1 MYGPLV
7 RGWTQQLLWSVDS
20 GKNDSGP
27 VLGIA
32 LNWLG
37 LFHSLPFG
45 TLTHDTFPLEIQ
57 APCCEKPIHMKGP
70 LDVIQVTAPIE
81 HSVPSHGET
90 VLDVLLSL
98 QVSAAPPQSG
108 CNHMYVCV
116 CLSLSCVQLFVT
128 PWTVA
133 CQVPMSMEFSRQ
145 DYWSGLPFPSP
156 GNLPDL
162 RTVPSSPVWQSDSLP
177 SEKPGE
183 PAVTWE
189 TATELLLVKLHKHKQ

>member
-81 HSVPSHGET
+81 HSVPSHGDT

-116 CLSLSCVQLFVT
+116 FVTQLCPTLCDPMDCSLPGSYVHGILQARLLEWVAIPFSRESSRLKDWTQLSCMAGRFFT
-128 PWTVA
+128 IWETRRA
-133 CQVPMSMEFSRQ
+133 CSHMRNCN
-145 DYWSGLPFPSP
+145 WASP
-156 GNLPDL
+156 G
-162 RTVPSSPVWQSDSLP
+162 QI
-177 SEKPGE
+177 
-183 PAVTWE
+183 AQ
-189 TATELLLVKLHKHKQ
+189 A